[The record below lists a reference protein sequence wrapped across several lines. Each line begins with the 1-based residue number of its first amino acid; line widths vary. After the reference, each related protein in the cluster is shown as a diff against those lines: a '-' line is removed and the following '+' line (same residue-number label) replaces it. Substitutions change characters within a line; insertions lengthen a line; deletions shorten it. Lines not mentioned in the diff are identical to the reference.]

1 MLIFR
6 SAAHTDIPAVVRLL
20 ADDQLG
26 QQRERYEE
34 PLPVNYYKAFALIE
48 RDPNNELIVV
58 ELDGRI
64 IGTMQLTFIPSLSF
78 QGSMRMQ
85 IEAVR
90 IDRRYRGHGLG
101 QKMVQWAI
109 KRAREA
115 NCRFVQLTTN
125 KTRKAAHHFYERL
138 GFVASHEG
146 MKLDLE
152 AGKER

>member
-1 MLIFR
+1 MIFR
-6 SAAHTDIPAVVRLL
+6 AATYADIPEVVRLL

-26 QQRERYEE
+26 QQRERYED
-34 PLPVNYYKAFALIE
+34 PLPVSYYNAFAIIE

-58 ELDGRI
+58 ELNGKI
-64 IGTMQLTFIPSLSF
+64 VGTMQLTFIPSLSF

-109 KRAREA
+109 KQAREA

-152 AGKER
+152 AGKES

>member
-1 MLIFR
+1 MNFR
-6 SAAHTDIPAVVRLL
+6 QATHEDLSEIVRLL
-20 ADDQLG
+20 ADDRLG
-26 QQRERYEE
+26 QQRERYEN
-34 PLPVNYYKAFALIE
+34 PLPVNYYKAFATIE

-58 ELDGRI
+58 ELEGAI
-64 IGTMQLTFIPSLSF
+64 VGTMQLTFIPSLSF

-101 QKMVQWAI
+101 QKMFRWAI

-125 KTRKAAHHFYERL
+125 KTRADAQRFYERL

-146 MKLDLE
+146 LKLDLE
-152 AGKER
+152 AGKES